1 MGDLAEVPFIIFFE
15 ADEDTMIKRIMERS
29 KSSGRDDDNEEV
41 LRKRFHTYL
50 NETMPIVE
58 FYDKQGK
65 VKRINALKSIDE
77 VFGEVEQAFAGFLKI

>member
-1 MGDLAEVPFIIFFE
+1 
-15 ADEDTMIKRIMERS
+15 MERS

-58 FYDKQGK
+58 FYEKQGR
-65 VKRINALKSIDE
+65 VKRINAMQTIDE
-77 VFGEVEQAFAGFLKI
+77 VFTEVEKAFSGFI

>member
-1 MGDLAEVPFIIFFE
+1 
-15 ADEDTMIKRIMERS
+15 MERS

-58 FYDKQGK
+58 FYEKQGR
-65 VKRINALKSIDE
+65 VKRINAMQAIDE
-77 VFGEVEQAFAGFLKI
+77 VFTEVEKAFSGFI